1 MTRSLPCNTLEADA
15 KEHQKIRTSWVSRS
29 FWNPCAYSWP
39 NKLWDTIYIYMCV
52 YNKLDPYLV
61 VWHIC
66 VFVGEGSEMPTEPKV
81 WVLGK
86 WGFNTDRVK
95 VPKDQVHYETWGLP
109 KSRGC
114 PNSWMVYN
122 GKSEN
127 YMDDKWGT
135 FFFETSIWLLVRCGR
150 RSSISTSEQFKT
162 WLCLK

>member
-1 MTRSLPCNTLEADA
+1 MRRNIRKLELLGLAA
-15 KEHQKIRTSWVSRS
+15 VFGTHVHIHGQT
-29 FWNPCAYSWP
+29 NYGTPY
-39 NKLWDTIYIYMCV
+39 IYIYMCV

-95 VPKDQVHYETWGLP
+95 VSKDQVHYETWGLP

>member
-1 MTRSLPCNTLEADA
+1 
-15 KEHQKIRTSWVSRS
+15 
-29 FWNPCAYSWP
+29 
-39 NKLWDTIYIYMCV
+39 
-52 YNKLDPYLV
+52 LV

-95 VPKDQVHYETWGLP
+95 VSKDQVHYETWGYPSQGGAPIAGWFIMENP
-109 KSRGC
+109 KIT
-114 PNSWMVYN
+114 WMIS
-122 GKSEN
+122 GEL
-127 YMDDKWGT
+127 
-135 FFFETSIWLLVRCGR
+135 FFWNFHMAIRCGR